1 MSGLLW
7 VALPYFAITTLI
19 IGTLYRY
26 WTGERGWST
35 KSSEFLAKDSL
46 QYPIWFF
53 HLGLVMAF
61 GGHVIGMFVPKS
73 LTDGIGISEHMYHI
87 IGLGGGIPA
96 GILFLGG
103 FFLLMRRRF
112 DNPRMKVNTS
122 IMDGWLYLVLGV
134 TIITGFGGTLLN
146 AVGLLGDEFNYRECI
161 SPWFRSVLAMN
172 PDASLMAD
180 APIIFKCHVL
190 CAMATIIIFPFTRL
204 VHCISGLTAPFK
216 LFTRAQIIYRRK

>member
-1 MSGLLW
+1 MSGFFW
-7 VALPYFAITTLI
+7 SALPYIAFAVLI
-19 IGTLYRY
+19 LGTAYRY

-35 KSSEFLAKDSL
+35 KSSQFLAKDSL
-46 QYPIWFF
+46 KVPIWLF
-53 HLGLVMAF
+53 HLGLLMAF
-61 GGHVIGMFVPKS
+61 GGHVIGILIPKA
-73 LTDGIGISEHMYHI
+73 LTDGVGISEHLYHI
-87 IGLGGGIPA
+87 IALSGGIPA

-122 IMDGWLYLVLGV
+122 TSDGVIYFVLFL
-134 TIITGFGGTLLN
+134 TLITGFGGTLLN

-180 APIIFKCHVL
+180 VPIIFKCHL
-190 CAMATIIIFPFTRL
+190 ILAMTTMIIFPFTRL
-204 VHCISGLTAPFK
+204 VHCLSFPFEY
-216 LFTRAQIIYRRK
+216 FMRSNIIYRRK

>member
-1 MSGLLW
+1 MSGFFW
-7 VALPYFAITTLI
+7 GALPYIAFAVLI
-19 IGTLYRY
+19 LGTAYRY

-35 KSSEFLAKDSL
+35 KSSQFLAKDSL
-46 QYPIWFF
+46 KVPIWLF
-53 HLGLVMAF
+53 HLGLLMAF
-61 GGHVIGMFVPKS
+61 GGHVIGILIPKS
-73 LTDGIGISEHMYHI
+73 LTDGVGISEHLYHI
-87 IGLGGGIPA
+87 IALGGGIPA

-122 IMDGWLYLVLGV
+122 TSDGVIYFVLFLAL
-134 TIITGFGGTLLN
+134 ITGFGGTLLN

-172 PDASLMAD
+172 PDVSLMSD

-190 CAMATIIIFPFTRL
+190 CAMATMIIFPFTRL
-204 VHCISGLTAPFK
+204 VHCLSFPFEY
-216 LFTRAQIIYRRK
+216 FMRSNIIYRRK